1 MGSRGLVLDIGRG
14 DVFSRLW
21 KTPALCCQVSHTG
34 GMLVNITVRHIPP
47 EIRDELARRAA
58 RRGQSSQEF
67 LAALLTEAA
76 QRPDRLDVVASI
88 ERLRQ
93 TVPPF
98 DGRELFVRGD
108 DGRY

>member
-1 MGSRGLVLDIGRG
+1 M
-14 DVFSRLW
+14 
-21 KTPALCCQVSHTG
+21 
-34 GMLVNITVRHIPP
+34 VNITVRHIPP

-88 ERLRQ
+88 EHLRQ